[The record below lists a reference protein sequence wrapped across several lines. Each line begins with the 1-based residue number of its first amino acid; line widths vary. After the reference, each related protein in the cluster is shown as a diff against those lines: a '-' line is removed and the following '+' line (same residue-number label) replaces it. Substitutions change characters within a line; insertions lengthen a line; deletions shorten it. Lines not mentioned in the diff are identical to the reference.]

1 MFSFDRFHCINK
13 KFLGKKENVKLIFF
27 LNIVI
32 KSGLL
37 TFSVFR
43 IRGQTTRRIV
53 KSIRKSST
61 GLQNTREYS
70 WMCQVG
76 KTNEILQCKFSFI

>member
-13 KFLGKKENVKLIFF
+13 KFFGKKENVKLMFF

-37 TFSVFR
+37 MFSVFR

-61 GLQNTREYS
+61 GLLNTREYN
-70 WMCQVG
+70 WMCQVE
-76 KTNEILQCKFSFI
+76 KMNEILQCKFSFV